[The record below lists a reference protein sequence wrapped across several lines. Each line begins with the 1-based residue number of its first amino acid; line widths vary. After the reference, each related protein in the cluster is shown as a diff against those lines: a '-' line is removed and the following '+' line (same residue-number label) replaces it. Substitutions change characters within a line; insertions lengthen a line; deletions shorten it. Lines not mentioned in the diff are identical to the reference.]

1 MKKIIIVL
9 ALILSYHTAY
19 AAWVAPIS
27 APPTCNAG
35 DPGCDAP
42 VNVSGNAQV
51 KLGPLQIGNIKY
63 ENTGITFGTDVNTAG
78 NPGKLNL
85 WGNMYGFGVSPSS
98 LNYISANRHIFYQ
111 GAVPVLSIGSANKA
125 TVPNKNVGVGT
136 VFPTQPLHVLGRI
149 FSAGE
154 TTTDTGDICID
165 SNKNGIY
172 DSADRCV
179 GSLLVLPPG
188 SVNQTLRSTGNAWVA
203 SSLLTNTGTAV
214 GIGTALP
221 DGSATLSITKTSANA
236 HPVKIEG
243 LQEIGYGEGDFIVVD
258 EGGYLQLKRAST
270 SL

>member
-1 MKKIIIVL
+1 MDFVSS
-9 ALILSYHTAY
+9 ILMDISSNTAH
-19 AAWVAPIS
+19 AAWVAPLS
-27 APPTCNAG
+27 APPTCTAG

-42 VNVSGNAQV
+42 INVSTYPQV
-51 KLGPLQIGNIKY
+51 KTGPLQIGDVSYGK
-63 ENTGITFGTDVNTAG
+63 TGITFGTDINTAG
-78 NPGKLNL
+78 TAGKLNL
-85 WGNMYGFGVSPSS
+85 WGGFYGFGVSASS
-98 LNYISANRHIFYQ
+98 LNYVSANRHVFYQ
-111 GAVPVLSIGSANKA
+111 GSVPVLSIGSANKG
-125 TVPNKNVGVGT
+125 TVPNKNVGIGT
-136 VFPTQPLHVLGRI
+136 SIPTQPLHVLGRI

-154 TTTDTGDICID
+154 TTTDTGDLCID
-165 SNKNGIY
+165 SNRNGMY

-188 SVNQTLRSTGNAWVA
+188 TVSQTLRSTGGSWVA

-214 GIGTALP
+214 GVGVAAP

-243 LQEIGYGEGDFIVVD
+243 LQEIGYGEGNFIVVD